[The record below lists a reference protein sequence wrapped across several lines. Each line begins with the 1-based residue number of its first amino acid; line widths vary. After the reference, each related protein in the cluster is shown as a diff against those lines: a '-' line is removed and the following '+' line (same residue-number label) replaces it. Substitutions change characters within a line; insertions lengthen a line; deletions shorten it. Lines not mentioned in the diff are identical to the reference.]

1 MKKQVPS
8 YKKQTYKFVECNL
21 FLKRGL
27 DKNIIVAVLF
37 GPQQLYF

>member
-27 DKNIIVAVLF
+27 DKLLF
-37 GPQQLYF
+37 GLQQLYF